1 MPTDDDRAA
10 YEDPSLEDT
19 ATSSE
24 SHAAVAGF
32 ESADAPLEPF
42 GEVLSGA
49 MDAHDPDS
57 TGELD
62 LPGVDENLNPH
73 PAEADPGFDGWLDDN
88 EASAKADDPYA
99 SLSGSEEEDDG
110 AAEIADWMAF
120 TSSAA
125 DEPAVTDD
133 VEVVVDVT
141 DKVASDDEPA
151 DADPVERT
159 GDETDKEE
167 VPLVQ
172 IVEPDGDEPAEDT
185 VELFLDDTAPDEDD
199 EDDEDDDEPLAVSAD
214 EPLAVSADEPSDE
227 TQDDVVEDVAVEESV
242 ELDESDVVEEIVVD
256 KVVVEEFVAAE
267 GTAVADEPVESV
279 EESVDSTED
288 ADPEKLAVLP
298 IVPIGVAAAASDSSS
313 DRDSG
318 ESADA
323 DDDTGE
329 IPIVGFGA
337 SATGSDDGP
346 TVFDGEDFTQEH
358 YLDAAT
364 SEHRDLAAAIV
375 AAESQDT
382 EQVALSAAIPGLDAG
397 VVGFDDVV
405 DAHGGEET
413 APIAPP
419 KSSDLVVRVGTA
431 VALIAAFLLS
441 LLWRPAIIVLALAA
455 FVIAAGEFYSVLMHR
470 RYKPLSIFGFLGIV
484 GAGLGTVV
492 WGVIAIP
499 IAFALMVTVILLF
512 DAVSQRRQDAV
523 SGFALTILVAVWIG
537 GLGAFA
543 FPIIAADNY
552 QALVLTVVGV
562 VALVD
567 IAAYFVG
574 RTIGSRPFSPTISPK
589 KTIEGFVGGT
599 LMALLAGAAA
609 SFFVEAIDLPAGL
622 VLGAVVA
629 VFAPLGD
636 LSVSVIKRSLNIKD
650 MGSILPGH
658 GGLLDRI
665 DAILAVIPAAWAAF
679 VWMGLL

>member
-10 YEDPSLEDT
+10 EEDPSLEDT

-32 ESADAPLEPF
+32 ESTDAPLEPF

-49 MDAHDPDS
+49 MDAHDPDA

-62 LPGVDENLNPH
+62 LPGVDENLNPQ
-73 PAEADPGFDGWLDDN
+73 PAEADPGFDGWLDDK
-88 EASAKADDPYA
+88 ETPAKADDPYS
-99 SLSGSEEEDDG
+99 SLSESEEEDDG

-125 DEPAVTDD
+125 DEPAVSDD

-141 DKVASDDEPA
+141 DTVVSGDEAA
-151 DADPVERT
+151 DADPAEPAGDVSVEE
-159 GDETDKEE
+159 DL
-167 VPLVQ
+167 PLVQ
-172 IVEPDGDEPAEDT
+172 IVEPDDEPAEDT
-185 VELFLDDTAPDEDD
+185 VELFLDDSAPEEDVEEDD
-199 EDDEDDDEPLAVSAD
+199 ESLEVSD
-214 EPLAVSADEPSDE
+214 DEPSDE
-227 TQDDVVEDVAVEESV
+227 TQDDAVEETAVEESVEVDEADGADEVVVDEVAVEESV
-242 ELDESDVVEEIVVD
+242 VDEAS
-256 KVVVEEFVAAE
+256 AAIE
-267 GTAVADEPVESV
+267 EPVEPA
-279 EESVDSTED
+279 ED
-288 ADPEKLAVLP
+288 VDPEKLAVLP
-298 IVPIGVAAAASDSSS
+298 IVPIGVAAAASDGPS
-313 DRDSG
+313 DTDTDAG
-318 ESADA
+318 ATTDA

-329 IPIVGFGA
+329 IPIVGLGA
-337 SATGSDDGP
+337 SATESDDKQ
-346 TVFDGEDFTQEH
+346 TVFDGEDFTEER

-375 AAESQDT
+375 AAEAQDT

-405 DAHGGEET
+405 DAQGGDET

-419 KSSDLVVRVGTA
+419 KSSDLVVRVVTA

-470 RYKPLSIFGFLGIV
+470 RYKPLSIFGFLGII

-523 SGFALTILVAVWIG
+523 SGFALTILVAVWTG
-537 GLGAFA
+537 GFGAFA

-552 QALVLTVVGV
+552 QALVLTVVGI

-589 KTIEGFVGGT
+589 KTIEGFIGGT

-636 LSVSVIKRSLNIKD
+636 LAVSVIKRSLNIKD